1 MWNMVKPSF
10 QYTIETMSEPVVRK
24 SWLNRLIGHFSTITR
39 HKFWVGY
46 YCFKVG
52 LIKQGLLHDLS
63 KYSYIEF
70 SSGVRFYQGNRSP
83 IDKEKEIL
91 GISYGWLHHIGH
103 NAHHWEHFVDLD
115 RTNMK
120 LRAYRM
126 PDRYVL
132 ESICDRLAACRIY
145 QGKNVDKTS
154 PLNYFLNGKDQY
166 FMHEEN
172 ASQFKYYLGLIA
184 QNGFEASIP
193 KLRQLN
199 HK

>member
-1 MWNMVKPSF
+1 
-10 QYTIETMSEPVVRK
+10 MSEYRPQK
-24 SWLNRLIGHFSTITR
+24 SWIKRFFGHLSTISR

-63 KYSYIEF
+63 KYHPLEF
-70 SSGVRFYQGNRSP
+70 FSGVKYFQGDRSP
-83 IDKEKEIL
+83 IDKEKEVN

-115 RTNMK
+115 RKNDRFK
-120 LRAYRM
+120 AYKM

-132 ESICDRLAACRIY
+132 ESICDRMAACRIY
-145 QGKNVDKTS
+145 QGKNYDQTS
-154 PLNYFLNGKDQY
+154 ALNYFNRGKDQH
-166 FMHEEN
+166 FMHEAN
-172 ASQFKYYLGLIA
+172 AKQFRYYLGLIA
-184 QNGFEASIP
+184 TNGFDDSIP
-193 KLRQLN
+193 ALKQLN